1 MSLALINHL
10 LQSYGYLAI
19 FAFIAIESLGIP
31 MPGETTLIAAALYA
45 GTTHR
50 LNIALIAAVAAGA
63 AMRGDNMGYLLG
75 KRGGMRLA
83 RRYGPRVGLTPQ
95 RLKVG
100 RYLFD
105 RHGGKVVFYSR
116 FISGLRTF
124 AAFLAGTV
132 EMRRSRFV
140 SANAAG
146 ALVWAP
152 LTAFGAYG
160 VGGVASSLGS
170 ALTFI
175 GVGVSLAFSVVA
187 GWLVRRSMHSLE
199 QRADAAYPDQS
210 NSADPAESET
220 HESGPARAL
229 VVTR

>member
-19 FAFIAIESLGIP
+19 SAFIAIESLGIP

-50 LNIALIAAVAAGA
+50 LNIALIVAVAAGA
-63 AMRGDNMGYLLG
+63 AVIGDNIGYLLG

-83 RRYGPRVGLTPQ
+83 RRYGPRVGLTAQ

-105 RHGGKVVFYSR
+105 RHGGKVVFYGR

-146 ALVWAP
+146 ALVWAS
-152 LTAFGAYG
+152 LTAFGAYALG
-160 VGGVASSLGS
+160 NAASGLGS
-170 ALTFI
+170 ALTLI
-175 GVGVSLAFSVVA
+175 GIGVSLAFCVVV
-187 GWLVRRSMHSLE
+187 GFLLRRSMHSLE
-199 QRADAAYPDQS
+199 ERADAAYP
-210 NSADPAESET
+210 AA
-220 HESGPARAL
+220 
-229 VVTR
+229 VTR